1 MTVSFDPV
9 ALLGELI
16 RIPSADPPGGELEV
30 ARRVHAE
37 MVRIGIAAELEEFQP
52 GRANVVGRIPGRG
65 EKPPLVFSSH
75 MDTVPVGDQ
84 PWDFD
89 PLAGD
94 VVDDHVRGRGASD
107 MKSALVA
114 FLAAAEML
122 AGRDHPL
129 AGDVILAFT
138 AGESAD
144 CLGAR
149 RLVEQGFQAEIGAFL
164 CGEPSSLD
172 IIVAE
177 KAILWLEA
185 EAIGQMGHVSGAAG
199 VNAIDLMMEFLTR
212 LKGVELDVP
221 AHPLLSPPSINVGRI
236 AGGSAINVT
245 PDRCTAGID
254 IRFGPDGNPDAVTS
268 AVARV
273 APQGVRLRRIDF
285 KPAVDEPPDSAFV
298 GVCSAATAAETGRN
312 PEIMGV
318 SYYSD
323 AAVLLDGLDVPFAIL
338 GPGTLGMSGQR
349 HETIPAGNV
358 MAAARIYARSPRNG
372 CPEPRAISGPRPLI
386 PAPNPALFHAG
397 AGPGSYALPEQGE

>member
-1 MTVSFDPV
+1 MSVPFDPV

-16 RIPSADPPGGELEV
+16 RIPSADPPGGELDV

-37 MVRIGIAAELEEFQP
+37 MLRLGIEAELDEFLP
-52 GRANVVGRIPGRG
+52 GRANVVGRIRGRG
-65 EKPPLVFSSH
+65 DRAPLVFSSH

-84 PWDFD
+84 PWAFD

-94 VVDDHVRGRGASD
+94 LVDGHVRGRGASD

-114 FLAAAEML
+114 FLAAAALIRAQSE
-122 AGRDHPL
+122 PL

-149 RLVEQGFQAEIGAFL
+149 RLVDQGFQAQIGAFL

-185 EAIGQMGHVSGAAG
+185 EATGQLGHVSGAAG
-199 VNAIDLMMEFLTR
+199 VNAIDLMVDFLGR
-212 LKGVELDVP
+212 LNGIALDVP
-221 AHPLLSPPSINVGRI
+221 GHPLLSPPSVNVGRI
-236 AGGSAINVT
+236 TGGTTINIT

-254 IRFGPDGNPDAVTS
+254 IRFGPAGDPEAVTAQIA
-268 AVARV
+268 AVA
-273 APQGVRLRRIDF
+273 PEGVTLRRLDF
-285 KPAVDEPPDSAFV
+285 KPAVDEAPDSAFV
-298 GVCSAATAAETGRN
+298 AACSAATAGETGRN
-312 PEIMGV
+312 PQILGV

-323 AAVLLDGLDVPFAIL
+323 AAILLDGHDAPFAIL
-338 GPGTLGMSGQR
+338 GPGTLGMSGQTN
-349 HETIPAGNV
+349 ETIPAGNV
-358 MAAARIYARSPRNG
+358 MAAARIYARIAADWLG
-372 CPEPRAISGPRPLI
+372 
-386 PAPNPALFHAG
+386 
-397 AGPGSYALPEQGE
+397 